1 MSDLKINKIVKLQGK
16 ISVLQTEVHQ
26 LKEEVLL
33 SLYDKAKDPLTKANL
48 TVHCETM
55 WVTSDHGTG
64 YRCYDVCVVRED
76 EDSYNFYKMDSENVL
91 MDTED
96 CSEFKLDSFLPE
108 DMKEKEKKV
117 IQQFLKTFYTFCTDG
132 DCDEY
137 ELPVEVRDGEY

>member
-33 SLYDKAKDPLTKANL
+33 SLYDKAKDALTKANL
-48 TVHCETM
+48 TVHC
-55 WVTSDHGTG
+55 D
-64 YRCYDVCVVRED
+64 RCYDVCVVRED

-96 CSEFKLDSFLPE
+96 CSEFTLDSFLPE

-137 ELPVEVRDGEY
+137 ELPVEVRDEEY